1 MKTLKIY
8 KTDEG
13 EYALE
18 RINQFAHGT
27 KRFFI
32 SEEGLLEALG
42 DYPNLDEYELQ
53 VEDQSLWS
61 VIINQLNK

>member
-18 RINQFAHGT
+18 RINEFQNVT
-27 KRFFI
+27 KRFCENQ
-32 SEEGLLEALG
+32 EELIDTLKA
-42 DYPNLDEYELQ
+42 YPNLEDYDIQ
-53 VEDQSLWS
+53 VNQSLWS